1 MMSMLSGP
9 GVGDTL
15 APPIV
20 RHFPPLGESPMT
32 TRACTPGSSMSTHIS
47 HIPDEVLDRTIAALR
62 AETRS
67 GALRMV
73 VNLGRIIIENLY
85 QGDLQ
90 LWRSQ
95 GAKANSFR
103 RLTTKLE
110 QEHEVGLS
118 ASALSRAC
126 GIYVLVERLGEAA
139 VGDLSASHLAA
150 VLRLPDPDQRKL
162 LEQARAEQWSTRELE
177 RVVAN
182 RVAPSTRGRKPL
194 PVWQKAHRPIRAA
207 LDEAIATLADGNDPT
222 KIGAISPAQADQLA
236 AKLAQDIDRLLA
248 LREALI
254 VHAMRLPPLDGDVVG
269 VSVEGTFPE
278 GGE

>member
-1 MMSMLSGP
+1 
-9 GVGDTL
+9 
-15 APPIV
+15 
-20 RHFPPLGESPMT
+20 MT
-32 TRACTPGSSMSTHIS
+32 TPAPDQVPAVPADTGHIS
-47 HIPDEVLDRTIAALR
+47 DEVLDRTIAALR

-73 VNLGRIIIENLY
+73 VNLGRIIIENVY

-90 LWRSQ
+90 LWRNQ

-150 VLRLPDPDQRKL
+150 VLRLPDPDQRQL

-194 PVWQKAHRPIRAA
+194 PIWQKVHRPLRAA
-207 LDEAIATLADGNDPT
+207 LDDAIATLADGHDPT
-222 KIGAISPAQADQLA
+222 KIGTISPAQADQLA
-236 AKLAQDIDRLLA
+236 AKLAQDIDRLQA

-254 VHAMRLPPLDGDVVG
+254 VHAMRLPPLEGEG
-269 VSVEGTFPE
+269 REVSVEETSPE
-278 GGE
+278 GGEVVMEWPPEDELGE